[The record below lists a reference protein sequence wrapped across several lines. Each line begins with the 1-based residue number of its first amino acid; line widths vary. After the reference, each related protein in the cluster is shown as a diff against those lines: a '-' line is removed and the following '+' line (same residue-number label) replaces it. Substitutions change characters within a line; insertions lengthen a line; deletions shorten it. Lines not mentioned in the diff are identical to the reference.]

1 MYDDSPNIVFVVNDS
16 TAQLNVNR
24 LEFTGSVTST
34 RTPGEFIDNLFVK
47 RSYVTTIFGQI
58 NSFLD
63 YENEVL
69 TPDWLNSGHEI
80 PSQGEKLQPSKR
92 LSRFFPSFRDNLTM
106 DTL

>member
-1 MYDDSPNIVFVVNDS
+1 M
-16 TAQLNVNR
+16 TA
-24 LEFTGSVTST
+24 
-34 RTPGEFIDNLFVK
+34 
-47 RSYVTTIFGQI
+47 IFGQI

-92 LSRFFPSFRDNLTM
+92 LSRFFPSFRGNLTLQTTE
-106 DTL
+106 DKRSSRDVWDSNCYKIN

>member
-1 MYDDSPNIVFVVNDS
+1 M
-16 TAQLNVNR
+16 
-24 LEFTGSVTST
+24 
-34 RTPGEFIDNLFVK
+34 
-47 RSYVTTIFGQI
+47 TTIFGQI

-92 LSRFFPSFRDNLTM
+92 LSRFFRHFVIILHYKQLKTSGARETSGTLIVTRLTEKT
-106 DTL
+106 DSRP